1 MMRLTKRRFV
11 QLAGLSIAHRIL
23 PGHLFAQQTA
33 AQQIAAQ
40 KAARRPPN
48 KVIIVTFGGGVR
60 YSETFAPEGLQNI
73 PRLVALREK
82 GYFFNSCINS
92 GVLSHFNSTASILT
106 GNWQR
111 VDDFGFQ
118 PPAGPTLFEYYRKQ
132 SGAGPLDAWA
142 VATNKSFASMG
153 WGSDRDFGQPYGA
166 NVVLPK
172 QLLLEAVQEVVKRGA
187 EGGVANRED
196 VLRRLE
202 GVLNE
207 GYEGVGWTIF
217 QAGRKL
223 DRQVRDTLVR
233 GLVEYINGPEAP
245 TSGDELTFFITRE
258 IMREFAPRL
267 ILVNFWDMDV
277 AHWGSYSLYLNAITK
292 TDRLTGMLWEEVQA
306 NQSYKDKTTLLV
318 LPELGR
324 DGDKNTANGF
334 LNHRSGDPSCRN
346 TWLLA
351 MGTAVPPGQTERPVH
366 HVDVAATA
374 AELLGVKAAGLAGV
388 PMRELLL

>member
-1 MMRLTKRRFV
+1 MHLTKRRFV
-11 QLAGLSIAHRIL
+11 QLAGLSIANRIV
-23 PGHLFAQQTA
+23 PGPLLGQPSA
-33 AQQIAAQ
+33 
-40 KAARRPPN
+40 KRPAN

-60 YSETFAPEGLQNI
+60 YSETFAPEGLRNI
-73 PRLVALREK
+73 PRLVELRK
-82 GYFFNSCINS
+82 QGYFFKSCINS

-118 PPAGPTLFEYYRKQ
+118 PPAGPTLFEFYRKQ
-132 SGAGPLDAWA
+132 SGAGPMDAWA
-142 VATNKSFASMG
+142 VATNKSFAQMG
-153 WGSDRDFGQPYGA
+153 WSSDRDFGSPFGA

-172 QLLLEAVQEVVKRGA
+172 QLLLEAVQDVVKKGTEA
-187 EGGVANRED
+187 GVANRD
-196 VLRRLE
+196 DILRRLE
-202 GVLNE
+202 GVLSE

-217 QAGRKL
+217 QAGKKL
-223 DRQVRDTLVR
+223 DRQVRETLVR

-245 TSGDELTFFITRE
+245 TSGDELTFFIARE

-277 AHWGSYSLYLNAITK
+277 AHWGSYSLYLNAITR

-306 NQSYKDKTTLLV
+306 NANYKDKTTLLV

-324 DGDKNTANGF
+324 DGDQNTANGF

-351 MGTAVPPGQTERPVH
+351 MGAEVPRGETERPVH

-374 AELLGVKAAGLAGV
+374 AELLGVKAAGMAGA

>member
-1 MMRLTKRRFV
+1 MRSLSKRRFL
-11 QLAGLSIAHRIL
+11 QLAGLSISNRIL
-23 PGHLFAQQTA
+23 PGWLRAQEPAGRGA
-33 AQQIAAQ
+33 A
-40 KAARRPPN
+40 N
-48 KVIIVTFGGGVR
+48 KVIVVTFGGGVR
-60 YSETFAPEGLQNI
+60 YSETFAPEGLHNI
-73 PRLVALREK
+73 PRLTAMRPE
-82 GYFFNSCINS
+82 GHFFRSCVNS

-118 PPAGPTLFEYYRKQ
+118 PPAGPTLFEHFRKQ
-132 SGAGPLDAWA
+132 TGAGPTDAWA

-153 WGSDRDFGQPYGA
+153 CSSDRAFGQPYGA

-172 QLLLEAVQEVVKRGA
+172 QLLLEAVQDVVKKGTA
-187 EGGVANRED
+187 SGVADRED

-202 GVLNE
+202 GVLSE

-223 DRQVRDTLVR
+223 DRQVRETLVR

-292 TDRLTGMLWEEVQA
+292 TDRLTGMLWDEVQA
-306 NQSYKDKTTLLV
+306 NASYRGKTTMLV

-324 DGDKNTANGF
+324 DGDQNTANGF

-346 TWLLA
+346 MWLLA
-351 MGTAVPPGQTERPVH
+351 MGAAVPRGETERTVY

-374 AELLGVKAAGLAGV
+374 AELLGVKAPGLTGK
-388 PMRELLL
+388 PMGELLL

>member
-1 MMRLTKRRFV
+1 MPSLSKRRFL
-11 QLAGLSIAHRIL
+11 QLAGLSISNRIL
-23 PGHLFAQQTA
+23 PGWLRAQESAGRRA
-33 AQQIAAQ
+33 A
-40 KAARRPPN
+40 N
-48 KVIIVTFGGGVR
+48 KVIVVTFGGGVR
-60 YSETFAPEGLQNI
+60 YSETFAPEGLHNI
-73 PRLVALREK
+73 PRLTAMRPQ
-82 GYFFNSCINS
+82 GYFFKSCVNS

-118 PPAGPTLFEYYRKQ
+118 PPAGPTLFEQFRKQ
-132 SGAGPLDAWA
+132 TGAGPTDAWA

-153 WGSDRDFGQPYGA
+153 CSSDRAFGQPYGA

-172 QLLLEAVQEVVKRGA
+172 QLLLEAVQDVMKKGTA
-187 EGGVANRED
+187 SGVADRED

-202 GVLNE
+202 GVLSE

-223 DRQVRDTLVR
+223 DRQVRETLVR

-292 TDRLTGMLWEEVQA
+292 TDRLTGMLWDEVQA
-306 NQSYKDKTTLLV
+306 NASYHGKTTMLV

-324 DGDKNTANGF
+324 DGDQNTANGF

-346 TWLLA
+346 MWLLA
-351 MGTAVPPGQTERPVH
+351 MGAAVPRGETDRTVY

-374 AELLGVKAAGLAGV
+374 AELLGVKAGGLAGK
-388 PMRELLL
+388 PMGELLL